1 MATIYSIKE
10 MKTQKDE
17 EAVMKALEEAG
28 IEYEKAKDGKFNIPD
43 GLKNNQKLLNII
55 DNLGFKLK

>member
-28 IEYEKAKDGKFNIPD
+28 ASVEIK
-43 GLKNNQKLLNII
+43 
-55 DNLGFKLK
+55 